1 MLRTFNCGVGMVVIV
16 DADQAQRLEDLF
28 RTAGEDVF
36 NIGRVVKASGPE
48 DVRVA
53 NLDEAWGPA

>member
-16 DADQAQRLEDLF
+16 DADQAERLESLF
-28 RTAGEDVF
+28 RSAGEDVF
-36 NIGRVVKASGPE
+36 AIGRVVQTSGPE

-53 NLDEAWGPA
+53 NLDEAWGAA